1 MNKVIKNILKI
12 LLIGF
17 ATTIIRIIGQLSIPA
32 GEQTVLAPS
41 IFAQNGTMPLVFT
54 VYGIFAYSLIAALF
68 LLIRDRMA
76 GNRILQGLKYGLVC
90 CAVWIVY
97 LLEPLPHVAALDR
110 ITYPIADSVAL
121 IIMGLMLGWLFGKS
135 KRSAGW
141 QKTAFPVLPVLTVTV
156 CFFAG
161 RMIQYLIFDT
171 YSSFDEKTLETVLW
185 CLLTGIAI
193 SCVMVWLNLHI
204 SNGNRI
210 KRAMILG
217 CLLFGVDLIL
227 FNFFMPLVFSADIPD
242 LILRTFVDILTATLG
257 CLVFSDTRDLDKS
270 AGNLFTYGQVS

>member
-68 LLIRDRMA
+68 LLIRDRMT

-135 KRSAGW
+135 KCSAGW
-141 QKTAFPVLPVLTVTV
+141 QKTAFSVLPVLTVTV

-171 YSSFDEKTLETVLW
+171 YSSFDEKTLETVMW

-227 FNFFMPLVFSADIPD
+227 FNCFMPLVFSVDIPD
-242 LILRTFVDILTATLG
+242 LILRTFVDILTVTLG

-270 AGNLFTYGQVS
+270 PGNLFTYGQVS

>member
-41 IFAQNGTMPLVFT
+41 IFAQNGTMPLAFT

-242 LILRTFVDILTATLG
+242 LILRTFVDILAVTLG